1 MRVGIVGFGGIIQ
14 EYLINVLKEVEYK
27 EYRGN
32 EYVIGK
38 EKGNELVIIESE
50 SDLVKATLQT
60 TLITMLPTPEKRYDY
75 LIGIDVH
82 SGEKETLEIGN
93 NLYRKTRNEMLKYT
107 IDEELMNIAYQL
119 GQNKYREVTVANYS
133 EGIKDGLTGV
143 VHVGK
148 EFGIK
153 TLVLTYNIVEESETN
168 EKGLEK
174 LVNLVLE
181 TIEVMGALY
190 PVFRV
195 YTLESDKN
203 YKRVY
208 LEGDYTYIDD
218 AELMLTG
225 KGYVYNKELKC
236 YNKGEEKAYIIL
248 E

>member
-32 EYVIGK
+32 EYIVGK
-38 EKGNELVIIESE
+38 VKGNELVIIESE
-50 SDLVKATLQT
+50 SEIVKATLQT
-60 TLITMLPTPEKRYDY
+60 TMLTMLSTPEKRYDY
-75 LIGIDVH
+75 LIGIDVNK
-82 SGEKETLEIGN
+82 GDKETLSIGN
-93 NLYRKTRNEMLKYT
+93 NLYRKTRNEMVKYT
-107 IDEELMNIAYQL
+107 IDEELMSILHQL
-119 GQNKYREVTVANYS
+119 GQNKYREVTIDNYS
-133 EGIKDGLTGV
+133 DGIKDGLTGV

-153 TLVLTYNIVEESETN
+153 TGVLNYNIVEDAETN

-195 YTLESDKN
+195 YTLERDNN

-225 KGYVYNKELKC
+225 KGYVYNKEQKC